1 MKKGT
6 FTGQNIAY
14 NKFETFMKHSENKT
28 EAPNLYEK
36 VKLFIKK
43 SNHLEKLMIYLL
55 AKKSHLDEYQIN
67 FTKLPNFYSLLYVK
81 NK

>member
-28 EAPNLYEK
+28 KCPNLYEK
-36 VKLFIKK
+36 FKLFI
-43 SNHLEKLMIYLL
+43 
-55 AKKSHLDEYQIN
+55 
-67 FTKLPNFYSLLYVK
+67 
-81 NK
+81 

>member
-43 SNHLEKLMIYLL
+43 VTT
-55 AKKSHLDEYQIN
+55 Q
-67 FTKLPNFYSLLYVK
+67 K
-81 NK
+81 N